1 MTLTTE
7 QQLLVEENHNLIYD
21 FANKRNLII
30 DEYYD
35 ILAIGLCKAAPNY
48 DINKGKFSTLAYQC
62 MENELKVHWRH
73 LQSKK
78 VIPEDKIISYNTFRK
93 VGENESLK
101 ESFIDSFVG
110 TYSLDDVII
119 DNMFCNFFMSLLNDK
134 EKIVINYII
143 NGMTSNEIA
152 IKLQCT
158 VRNIY
163 SIKRRI
169 RKKWD
174 VFNSNN

>member
-1 MTLTTE
+1 MTLTVE

-35 ILAIGLCKAAPNY
+35 ILAIGLCKAAPSY
-48 DINKGKFSTLAYQC
+48 DVNKGKFSTLAYQC
-62 MENELKVHWRH
+62 MENELKVYWKH

-78 VIPEDKIISYNTFRK
+78 TIPEDKIISYNTSRK
-93 VGENESLK
+93 VGKNESLK
-101 ESFIDSFVG
+101 ESFINSFAD
-110 TYSLDDVII
+110 TYSLLDDVII
-119 DNMFCNFFMSLLNDK
+119 DNMFCDFFMNLLNDK
-134 EKIVINYII
+134 EKTVINYII
-143 NGMTSNEIA
+143 NDMTPNEIA

-163 SIKRRI
+163 AIKRRI
-169 RKKWD
+169 RKKWND
-174 VFNSNN
+174 FNK